1 VLHELGPQV
10 WKEDG
15 TFLRQLNGHAH
26 KVSCLAVGADGIL
39 YSGSWDQRIN
49 VWGVDGALLATLD
62 AHDTAVC
69 SLAVDRNSN
78 RLYSAYVFFFF
89 LFFLV
94 VFLGEC

>member
-1 VLHELGPQV
+1 LTCAG
-10 WKEDG
+10 
-15 TFLRQLNGHAH
+15 
-26 KVSCLAVGADGIL
+26 LAVGADGIL

-78 RLYSAYVFFFF
+78 QLYSAYVG
-89 LFFLV
+89 LAV
-94 VFLGEC
+94 GADADSALGALTAAL